1 MMTYSKRNNDLNSYI
16 FLGVTHGVPA
26 PKIYFNQMLAYIAF
40 FIDSRNHLKGV
51 KGDRGEKGV

>member
-1 MMTYSKRNNDLNSYI
+1 MAFPHQKYI
-16 FLGVTHGVPA
+16 L
-26 PKIYFNQMLAYIAF
+26 IRCYIAF